1 MIMAKW
7 SDSNPRGYVLTMLC
21 STHDATVFYTVAG
34 GAGSGDR
41 DIVSLKSSS
50 ISTLRLIS
58 PTPHLP
64 PKGGIWACE
73 LPGDADGRL

>member
-50 ISTLRLIS
+50 ISTLN
-58 PTPHLP
+58 
-64 PKGGIWACE
+64 
-73 LPGDADGRL
+73 